1 MVDETPHRG
10 RNESATG
17 PPDHRWWTIAEATQI
32 TGLTYWQLRYATRH
46 GRIRSEQLGGGVLLL
61 DPDDVVRFAQMKG
74 AASVRR
80 RSSHA
85 VAGVTDRQHST
96 RGDG

>member
-1 MVDETPHRG
+1 MLDEEPEQG

-32 TGLTYWQLRYATRH
+32 TGLSYWQLRYAKH
-46 GRIRSEQLGGGVLLL
+46 CGRIRSEQIGGGILLL
-61 DPDDVVRFAQMKG
+61 NPEDVMRFAHMRG
-74 AASVRR
+74 AAVRR

-85 VAGVTDRQHST
+85 VADVYNRQRPT
-96 RGDG
+96 RGEG